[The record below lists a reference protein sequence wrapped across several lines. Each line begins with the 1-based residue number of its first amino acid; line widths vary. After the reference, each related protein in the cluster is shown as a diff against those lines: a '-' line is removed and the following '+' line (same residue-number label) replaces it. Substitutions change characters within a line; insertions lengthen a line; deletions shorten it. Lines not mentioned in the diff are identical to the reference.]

1 MTLVHLDIDPDAVR
15 NNAEYLMYALGPT
28 AEDVATAL
36 MCAGVKGEPE
46 HPSRCPVAQY
56 LLDCDARL
64 TAVSVGSDAV
74 HLDLPGGTVC
84 ATVPG
89 PVSTFIGLFD
99 IGEYPGL
106 IGSCLPNP
114 LVCPGTTD
122 ATEDRP

>member
-15 NNAEYLMYALGPT
+15 NNAEHLMHVLGRT
-28 AEDVATAL
+28 AENVATEL

-46 HPSRCPVAQY
+46 HPNRCPIARY
-56 LLDCDARL
+56 LLDRDARL
-64 TAVSVGSDAV
+64 TAAIVGSDVV
-74 HLDLPGGTVC
+74 HLDMPGGTVC
-84 ATVPG
+84 ATALD

-106 IGSCLPNP
+106 IGSCLPTP
-114 LVCPGTTD
+114 LECPCTSD

>member
-15 NNAEYLMYALGPT
+15 NNAEYLMYALGRT
-28 AEDVATAL
+28 AEDVATEL

-46 HPSRCPVAQY
+46 NPNWCPIARY
-56 LLDCDARL
+56 LLDRDARL
-64 TAVSVGSDAV
+64 TGVAVGSDAV
-74 HLDLPGGTVC
+74 HLETPGGTVC
-84 ATVPG
+84 ATVPE

-114 LVCPGTTD
+114 LECPGTMNG
-122 ATEDRP
+122 TEDRP